1 MRPLRPA
8 GTWTDADGRV
18 HVRDARGG
26 SAFCGIGV
34 DRATG
39 GRARSGCADCVAVLI
54 ESWGRDHSCGP
65 DCRPPLPRREP
76 GAALDRRL
84 ARSGRIEADRDLPL
98 LERVRDRLRSL

>member
-18 HVRDARGG
+18 HVRDVRSG
-26 SAFCGIGV
+26 SAFCGVGV
-34 DRATG
+34 DRATS
-39 GRARSGCADCVAVLI
+39 GRARSGCAECVAVLI

-76 GAALDRRL
+76 GAAL
-84 ARSGRIEADRDLPL
+84 AWSGRIEPTEADRDLSL